1 MTDPYIVGTIDITEL
16 VFLAFVLFF
25 IGLVFYLRRE
35 DRREGYPLEDEATG
49 RVESRGGALS
59 RASPKTFNLPHGH
72 GIATPEAGARDR
84 FDIPAKRAFGSN
96 GAAYVPTGDP
106 LLDGI
111 GPASWANRKNVPDV
125 TAHGLPRIV
134 PLSLE
139 ADIAIAAR
147 DPNPVGMNVLG
158 ADGEIAGTVS
168 EVWID
173 RAEHVIR
180 YLAIT
185 TPGGV
190 TADAGF
196 DEFARP
202 GQNAGLVALDDARA
216 LPAALTTA
224 LDGLA
229 KKDAAAHLASAPLL
243 LFCDLGTEPDALEA
257 ACATL
262 DAAGH
267 LDDAFVVVLFTDPDA
282 RLRAVLVGPGLLRGE
297 HQAPVDPRDV
307 FPTLARL
314 GRIPLPGILQGR
326 DLLQ

>member
-1 MTDPYIVGTIDITEL
+1 MSDPTIVGSIDIAEL

-25 IGLVFYLRRE
+25 IGLIFYLRRE
-35 DRREGYPLEDEATG
+35 YRREGYPLEDEATG

-190 TADAGF
+190 KVLAPMAMAVVKRKSGVIVIDALLAAQ
-196 DEFARP
+196 FAGAP
-202 GQNAGLVALDDARA
+202 S
-216 LPAALTTA
+216 PAAPDTITLYEEERIVAYFGGGYLYAT
-224 LDGLA
+224 
-229 KKDAAAHLASAPLL
+229 PERQ
-243 LFCDLGTEPDALEA
+243 EP
-257 ACATL
+257 
-262 DAAGH
+262 
-267 LDDAFVVVLFTDPDA
+267 
-282 RLRAVLVGPGLLRGE
+282 
-297 HQAPVDPRDV
+297 
-307 FPTLARL
+307 
-314 GRIPLPGILQGR
+314 IL
-326 DLLQ
+326 